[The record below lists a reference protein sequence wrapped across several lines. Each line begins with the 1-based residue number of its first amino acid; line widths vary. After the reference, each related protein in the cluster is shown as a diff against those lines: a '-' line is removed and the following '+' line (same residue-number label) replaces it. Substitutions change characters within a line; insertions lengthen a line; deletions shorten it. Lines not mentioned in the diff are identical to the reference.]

1 MIKYAAFLRA
11 VNVGGKNLI
20 IMDELKK
27 RFNFVGCEDIR
38 TYIQSGNVIFN
49 SKISDENF
57 LIKKIESELH
67 KNLSNDVLVF
77 LRGFEKLK
85 SIIEANPFVKLTISN
100 PTKLYVTFLKDELK
114 PKLKLP
120 FLSAKE
126 DVEVIQIKDR
136 EIYCISHEI
145 KGQYGFPNLFIEKE
159 FGVKATTRNWN
170 TIIKVYDFMK

>member
-1 MIKYAAFLRA
+1 MIKYVAFLRA
-11 VNVGGKNLI
+11 INVGGKNLI
-20 IMDELKK
+20 KMDELKK
-27 RFNFVGCEDIR
+27 KFKSAGCEDIR

-49 SKISDENF
+49 SKISDENS

-77 LRGFEKLK
+77 LRTSEQLK
-85 SIIEANPFVKLTISN
+85 SIIEANPFVKLISSN
-100 PTKLYVTFLKDELK
+100 PTKLYVTFLTDELK

-120 FLSAKE
+120 FLSAKK

-136 EIYCISHEI
+136 EIYCITHEI

-159 FGVKATTRNWN
+159 LGVKATTRNWN
-170 TIIKVYDFMK
+170 TIIKVNDLMK